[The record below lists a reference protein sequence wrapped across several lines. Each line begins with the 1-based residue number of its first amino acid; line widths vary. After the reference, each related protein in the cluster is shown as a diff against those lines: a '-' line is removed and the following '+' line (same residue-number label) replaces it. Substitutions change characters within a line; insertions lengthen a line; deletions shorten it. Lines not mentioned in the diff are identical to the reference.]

1 MQANEDFRTQHRYSL
16 HFSKKTMLFKK
27 TTARGFR
34 HHFKVLGQQII
45 VGKTTVVKQTQTL
58 TEFGISFSLY
68 VIQKLFENETRHNEN
83 EFTEGAVA

>member
-34 HHFKVLGQQII
+34 HHFKISGQQII
-45 VGKTTVVKQTQTL
+45 VGKTTVVKQTQTF
-58 TEFGISFSLY
+58 TEFGIFFPFMS
-68 VIQKLFENETRHNEN
+68 
-83 EFTEGAVA
+83 